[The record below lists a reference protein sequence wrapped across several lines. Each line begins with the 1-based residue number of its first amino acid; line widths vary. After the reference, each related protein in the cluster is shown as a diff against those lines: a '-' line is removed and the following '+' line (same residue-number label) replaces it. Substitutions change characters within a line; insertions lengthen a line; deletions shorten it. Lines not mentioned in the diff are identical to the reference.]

1 MATTQID
8 KGGRNAI
15 QAILHRLATRAMGLT
30 GADVERIVRQ
40 ARLKA
45 RREKRPIRFEDLEDG
60 IRMDR
65 PQLPYDLR
73 WRFAIHEAGHA
84 VVHHALKL
92 GPIHGIN
99 IDTAHG
105 GYSQLGFTAS
115 GSDTLGYHE
124 DMLAVL
130 MAGRAAERIVT
141 GSVSSGSGG
150 ADHSDLAR
158 ATRLA
163 LAMERS
169 LGFGSIQ
176 PLLYRDDKEPNVV
189 LDANPDLAARVHGR
203 LEKALARATEVLQ
216 DERERLDELTRS
228 LFDTQALDGDSVAAI
243 FAFSQGASTAGFVD
257 CCVLSALA
265 DVI

>member
-1 MATTQID
+1 MTMATTQINEGTAD
-8 KGGRNAI
+8 AV
-15 QAILHRLATRAMGLT
+15 QALLHRLATRAMGLT

-40 ARLKA
+40 ARRKA
-45 RREKRPIRFEDLEDG
+45 RREKRPIRFEDLEEG

-73 WRFAIHEAGHA
+73 CRFAIHEAGHA

-105 GYSQLGFTAS
+105 GYSQLGFTRS

-130 MAGRAAERIVT
+130 MAGRAAERVVT

-176 PLLYRDDKEPNVV
+176 PLLYREDKDPSVV
-189 LDANPDLAARVHGR
+189 LDGNPDLAARVHAR
-203 LEKALARATEVLQ
+203 LEQALARATEVLH
-216 DERERLDELTRS
+216 DKRDRLDALIKA
-228 LFDTQALDGDSVAAI
+228 LFDAQVLEGT
-243 FAFSQGASTAGFVD
+243 FVTS
-257 CCVLSALA
+257 LLRET
-265 DVI
+265 

>member
-1 MATTQID
+1 MTTTQID
-8 KGGRNAI
+8 DPEAHAV
-15 QAILHRLATRAMGLT
+15 QAILHRLATRATGLT

-45 RREKRPIRFEDLEDG
+45 RREKRPIRFNDLEEG

-99 IDTAHG
+99 IDTAGGG

-124 DMLAVL
+124 DMLAML
-130 MAGRAAERIVT
+130 MAGRAAEQMVT

-150 ADHSDLAR
+150 AEHSDLAR
-158 ATRLA
+158 ATKLA
-163 LAMERS
+163 LAMERN
-169 LGFGSIQ
+169 LGFGAIQ
-176 PLLYRDDKEPNVV
+176 PLLYREDKEPTPV
-189 LDANPDLAARVHGR
+189 LDANPDLAARINGR
-203 LEKALARATEVLQ
+203 LEKALARGTEVLH
-216 DERERLDELTRS
+216 DKRDRLDALTRA
-228 LFDTQALDGDSVAAI
+228 LFDAQVLDGTAVNSILNRTRTEVSAA
-243 FAFSQGASTAGFVD
+243 
-257 CCVLSALA
+257 
-265 DVI
+265 

>member
-8 KGGRNAI
+8 KVEADAV
-15 QAILHRLATRAMGLT
+15 QALLHRLATRAMGLT

-45 RREKRPIRFEDLEDG
+45 RREKRPIRLEDLEDG

-130 MAGRAAERIVT
+130 MAGRAAEQIVT
-141 GSVSSGSGG
+141 ESVSSGSGG

-169 LGFGSIQ
+169 LGFGTIQ
-176 PLLYRDDKEPNVV
+176 PLLYREDKDPASV
-189 LDANPDLAARVHGR
+189 LDANPDLAARTHAR
-203 LEKALARATEVLQ
+203 LEKALARATEVLHE
-216 DERERLDELTRS
+216 ERDKLDALTRA
-228 LFDTQALDGDSVAAI
+228 LFDAQVLDGTSVDSILNVTVAE
-243 FAFSQGASTAGFVD
+243 V
-257 CCVLSALA
+257 SAT
-265 DVI
+265 

>member
-1 MATTQID
+1 MTTTQINESAPD
-8 KGGRNAI
+8 AG

-45 RREKRPIRFEDLEDG
+45 RREKRAIRFEDLEEG

-92 GPIHGIN
+92 GPIQGIN

-124 DMLAVL
+124 DMLAIL
-130 MAGRAAERIVT
+130 MAGRAAEQIVT

-158 ATRLA
+158 ATKLA

-176 PLLYRDDKEPNVV
+176 PLLYREDNNPTRV
-189 LDANPDLAARVHGR
+189 LDANPDLAARVHAR
-203 LEKALARATEVLQ
+203 LVKALARATEVLH
-216 DERERLDELTRS
+216 DKRDRLDALVTA
-228 LFDTQALDGDSVAAI
+228 LFDAMVLDGHCLAI
-243 FAFSQGASTAGFVD
+243 
-257 CCVLSALA
+257 LLA
-265 DVI
+265 EA

>member
-1 MATTQID
+1 M
-8 KGGRNAI
+8 
-15 QAILHRLATRAMGLT
+15 
-30 GADVERIVRQ
+30 
-40 ARLKA
+40 
-45 RREKRPIRFEDLEDG
+45 
-60 IRMDR
+60 
-65 PQLPYDLR
+65 
-73 WRFAIHEAGHA
+73 
-84 VVHHALKL
+84 LKL

-99 IDTAHG
+99 IDTAQG

-130 MAGRAAERIVT
+130 MAGRAAERVVT

-176 PLLYRDDKEPNVV
+176 PLLYREDKDTTSV
-189 LDANPDLAARVHGR
+189 LDGNPDLAARVHAR
-203 LEKALARATEVLQ
+203 LEQALARAMEVLH
-216 DERERLDELTRS
+216 ERRDRLDALVRA
-228 LFDTQALDGDSVAAI
+228 LFDAQVLEGT
-243 FAFSQGASTAGFVD
+243 FVTS
-257 CCVLSALA
+257 LLRET
-265 DVI
+265 

>member
-1 MATTQID
+1 MTTTQINESAPD
-8 KGGRNAI
+8 AV

-45 RREKRPIRFEDLEDG
+45 RREKRQIRLEDLEEG

-92 GPIHGIN
+92 GPIQGIN

-105 GYSQLGFTAS
+105 GYTQLGFTAS

-130 MAGRAAERIVT
+130 MAGRAAEQIVT

-163 LAMERS
+163 LAMERI
-169 LGFGSIQ
+169 LGFGAIQ
-176 PLLYRDDKEPNVV
+176 PLLYREDKDPASV
-189 LDANPDLAARVHGR
+189 LDANPDLAARVHAR
-203 LEKALARATEVLQ
+203 LEKALARAAGILNS
-216 DERERLDELTRS
+216 DRGRLDTL
-228 LFDTQALDGDSVAAI
+228 TQAVFDAQAIDGKSI
-243 FAFSQGASTAGFVD
+243 RQFLFASDYQ
-257 CCVLSALA
+257 
-265 DVI
+265 

>member
-1 MATTQID
+1 MTTRRINEGAD
-8 KGGRNAI
+8 AV
-15 QAILHRLATRAMGLT
+15 QAILHRLATRSMGLA

-45 RREKRPIRFEDLEDG
+45 RREKRQICVEDLEEG

-84 VVHHALKL
+84 VVHHALAL

-124 DMLAVL
+124 NMLAML
-130 MAGRAAERIVT
+130 MAGRAAEQIVT
-141 GSVSSGSGG
+141 GGVSSGSAG
-150 ADHSDLAR
+150 AEHSDLAR

-169 LGFGSIQ
+169 LGFGAIQ
-176 PLLYRDDKEPNVV
+176 PLLYREDKNPASV
-189 LDANPDLAARVHGR
+189 LDANPDLAARVHAR
-203 LEKALARATEVLQ
+203 LEKALARATEVLH
-216 DERERLDELTRS
+216 DKRDSLDALIRALS
-228 LFDTQALDGDSVAAI
+228 DARVLDGS
-243 FAFSQGASTAGFVD
+243 
-257 CCVLSALA
+257 CVVRLLGVSIDEARLTLRKTIKGEA
-265 DVI
+265 D

>member
-1 MATTQID
+1 MTTRRINEGAD
-8 KGGRNAI
+8 AV

-45 RREKRPIRFEDLEDG
+45 RREKRQIRLEDLEEG

-99 IDTAHG
+99 IDTANG

-115 GSDTLGYHE
+115 GSDTLVYHE

-130 MAGRAAERIVT
+130 MAGRAAEQIVT

-150 ADHSDLAR
+150 ADHSDLSR

-176 PLLYRDDKEPNVV
+176 PLLYREDKDSTVV
-189 LDANPDLAARVHGR
+189 LDANPDLAARVHAR
-203 LEKALARATEVLQ
+203 LEKALARAVEVLQ
-216 DERERLDELTRS
+216 DERDKLDALTGE
-228 LFDTQALDGDSVAAI
+228 LFDAKVLDGTVVRQILIRGDKKMEAEGGLTEIVR
-243 FAFSQGASTAGFVD
+243 
-257 CCVLSALA
+257 
-265 DVI
+265 

>member
-1 MATTQID
+1 MATTQINEGTAD
-8 KGGRNAI
+8 AV
-15 QAILHRLATRAMGLT
+15 QALLHRLATRAMGLT

-40 ARLKA
+40 ARRKA
-45 RREKRPIRFEDLEDG
+45 RREKRPIRFEDLEEG

-105 GYSQLGFTAS
+105 GYSQLGFTRS

-130 MAGRAAERIVT
+130 MAGRAAERVVT

-176 PLLYRDDKEPNVV
+176 PLLYREDKDPSVV
-189 LDANPDLAARVHGR
+189 LDGNPDLAARVHAR
-203 LEKALARATEVLQ
+203 LEQALARATEVLH
-216 DERERLDELTRS
+216 DKRDRLDALIKA
-228 LFDTQALDGDSVAAI
+228 LFDAQVLEGT
-243 FAFSQGASTAGFVD
+243 FVTS
-257 CCVLSALA
+257 LLRET
-265 DVI
+265 